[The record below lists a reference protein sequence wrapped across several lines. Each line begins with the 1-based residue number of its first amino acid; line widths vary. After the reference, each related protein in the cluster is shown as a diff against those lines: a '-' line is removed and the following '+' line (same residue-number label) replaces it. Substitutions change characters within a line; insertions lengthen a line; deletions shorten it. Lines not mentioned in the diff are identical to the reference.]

1 MGYKLL
7 YDKQILFDV
16 YTGDYVTDA
25 QLSMSVNA
33 ASYFDFTISLTHSL
47 YNVIAEH
54 AGIVELYFDDAKL
67 FSGEITKISVDLN
80 GNKDITCTGAL
91 DYLSYTLVR
100 PYSTIDG
107 EADLL
112 APSSVDGYFNWLI
125 EQHNKHCLDSR
136 KHFSVGVNQGNFLD
150 NNNYI
155 YRASSTLPTTASE
168 IEDKIL
174 NSVGGY
180 LYVRY
185 KDDVNILDLYADAH
199 EVNTQIIDFGVNITD
214 FVKTTS
220 TDEQYTAVIATGY
233 TPDPPEDDPQKKM
246 KPINLEGCVDGGT
259 PYSPTIV
266 KMGDV
271 IYDVNAVARYGY
283 KEYHVSN
290 DDITTYDGLLQYA
303 CKVLTK
309 LLSPSLSVSVKA
321 VDLSLYMKDKYEHMQ
336 IGQAVRVRSKL
347 HNIDEYLV
355 VNSITLDMN
364 NPENTEYELGETYD
378 TLTGQQS
385 SYLRALN
392 SSIVSNLDSVAKLDS
407 ETKKNAKDIA
417 ETKTVASDAV
427 NKANKASED
436 ATNAVSKSSE
446 AIENANQAKNTAND
460 AVTAAGKATE
470 IANSANTKSDQATD
484 IANSAKQE
492 ASTASN
498 IASEAKKTAD
508 KAQADTNA
516 NTKAVAQAQS
526 AADAAKKAAADAQ
539 EKAENVESNLESANA
554 VIEQHSNKLGELDT
568 KVSNAVTNANSA
580 LTASTEAKQTAT
592 EASTTANTAY
602 KDAQTAIT
610 NSTKATQTATEA
622 KTTAESAVTTANDSL
637 KQSSSAVQTANRIQ
651 NTLTTDY
658 QTKEDSDLLYATKSS
673 LTETSE
679 SIKME
684 VSATYA
690 TKSTVEAL
698 QNVADNAIESWRGSG
713 VPTSENKPA
722 SDWTTPEE
730 KKRHSGDLY
739 YDKDTGKAYRWGS
752 DDGVVYS
759 WVLNQ
764 DTDITKALQDA
775 SNAQN
780 SANAAQS
787 TANSAVTAAGNAQKS
802 ADTAQST
809 ADSAKTA
816 ASNAQNT
823 ADAVQTDVDQLK
835 IDIPNTYATKASL
848 KTTAESI
855 TAQVESVSTTANSAV
870 TAASKAQQTAD
881 AINVNLTKNYQT
893 KENADN
899 TYATKA
905 SLTATSESLSTSI
918 TKAQQTADGA
928 VNAASNAQQTA
939 DAININLTKNYQ
951 TTKDADDKYATQ
963 SSLNATAESITSTVS
978 KTYATKTDLEATTNK
993 AIAADNKA
1001 QDAKDTADK
1010 NKSEIIS
1017 MGEQLVINGSGL
1029 MGDNTNFSS
1038 LIFDASKSNGS
1049 AGSFTRTG
1057 SVNSSEFSDNFFP
1070 VSPTLRYSFEVD
1082 AMSSKAKASMYSFL
1096 DFYDVDKKRITAD
1109 NHMYVENTLTTLA
1122 KDLKNGD
1129 TVVYLTDMTNWL
1141 TSGGNDIFTR
1151 GFIFWNYKNSFGYTY
1166 PEHTYSKHTWFDLYM
1181 DSGINTTAK
1190 TITLKSPWTNGTF
1203 PAGTK
1208 VSQSNNG
1215 ATFKYQA
1222 MGDTIPPTEWR
1233 HYSGYYD
1240 GTDYSGKNVT
1250 NKFPPGAAYAKVGFL
1265 WNYNKSDDQ
1274 VWITNISVK
1283 TDYKHAIDEVA
1294 TRVTNS
1300 ETKIEQNSKA
1310 ITLRATKTEVT
1321 EVKHT
1326 ADVAKSTADDVKTD
1340 LETNYSTTTQMNSAI
1355 NIKAE
1360 GIEAKITTV
1369 QSTANAAKDTADS
1382 AKTSTNI
1389 LETLIRQSE
1398 NGVEVA
1404 KKVNGEYTSSKTLM
1418 APDGFYIKDSDD
1430 VVLTQVKNDS
1440 IVIGKETDSH
1450 IHINPENVKLL
1461 DGNEKELAK
1470 FYENGVSL
1478 SSDALVIYSG
1488 QNNEPIPITYMKT
1501 LGGFN
1506 VYSILNDNTQT
1517 IVPANSNNMCRV
1529 TGFNNVYSKPA
1540 VGSTVTTTTIAES
1553 GINIAVIANVKGTNE
1568 TADSIASIT
1577 LDASSSLLNSSSDV
1591 TKASS
1596 ADVKADYINLQAKK
1610 DLNIN
1615 GYALKD
1621 FVKQIGTS
1629 TTTDGQWTTRTWK
1642 WRWIKTY
1649 SGKCFAWGECGFN
1662 IGCTTAWGSGY
1673 YDHVCP
1679 VYPFK
1684 LSEWNV
1690 QSSVSFVGGGIGHT
1704 GIYDDAATQCPIYV
1718 WSAVYQ
1724 NTGQMFVKVFV
1735 EGVLA

>member
-33 ASYFDFTISLTHSL
+33 TSYFDFTISLTHSL
-47 YNVIAEH
+47 YNILSEH
-54 AGIVELYFDDAKL
+54 AGIVELYFDEVKL
-67 FSGEITKISVDLN
+67 FSGEITKISVNLN

-107 EADLL
+107 EANLL

-136 KHFSVGVNQGNFLD
+136 KHFSVGVNQGNLLD

-155 YRASSTLPTTASE
+155 YRASSALPTTASE

-185 KDDVNILDLYADAH
+185 KDDMNILDLYADTH
-199 EVNTQIIDFGVNITD
+199 EANTQIIDFGVNITD

-233 TPDPPEDDPQKKM
+233 TPDPPENDPQKQM
-246 KPINLEGCVDGGT
+246 NPINLEGCVDGGT

-271 IYDVNAVARYGY
+271 VYDVNAVARYGY

-303 CKVLTK
+303 CKVLNK

-347 HNIDEYLV
+347 HNIDEYLI

-417 ETKTVASDAV
+417 ETKNVASNAAS
-427 NKANKASED
+427 KADKASED

-446 AIENANQAKNTAND
+446 AIENANQAKADAANASSKAD
-460 AVTAAGKATE
+460 TATE

-484 IANSAKQE
+484 LANSAKQE
-492 ASTASN
+492 ASTASS

-602 KDAQTAIT
+602 KDSQTAIT

-658 QTKEDSDLLYATKSS
+658 QTKADSDLLYATKSS

-690 TKSTVEAL
+690 TKSSVEAL

-775 SNAQN
+775 SNAQK

-787 TANSAVTAAGNAQKS
+787 TANNAVTAAGNAQKS
-802 ADTAQST
+802 ADGARST

-816 ASNAQNT
+816 AANAQKT
-823 ADAVQTDVDQLK
+823 ADTVQTDVDQLK

-848 KTTAESI
+848 ETTAESI

-963 SSLNATAESITSTVS
+963 SSLSATADSITASVS
-978 KTYATKTDLEATTNK
+978 KTYATKTEVADTVDNISVGGRNLLLGTSTLDITDISNYSHSPTINPLNNSYSFRGNRVLIYNK
-993 AIAADNKA
+993 AWMRYYVTLSNFIRKYDLKGGEFVTYSIWFKFTTDNIKDDDKRTFCINSYNGISNSENYHTILDTLDTVNDANIWKQYSFSFKIPENINEANNNIRIESDYFTESDYTSPRLTQWWSSPKLELGNKVTDWTPAPEDLQNYATAKADNALASAKTYTDA
-1001 QDAKDTADK
+1001 QIKVTAD
-1010 NKSEIIS
+1010 S
-1017 MGEQLVINGSGL
+1017 INS
-1029 MGDNTNFSS
+1029 TVSS
-1038 LIFDASKSNGS
+1038 VK
-1049 AGSFTRTG
+1049 T
-1057 SVNSSEFSDNFFP
+1057 
-1070 VSPTLRYSFEVD
+1070 
-1082 AMSSKAKASMYSFL
+1082 
-1096 DFYDVDKKRITAD
+1096 TAD
-1109 NHMYVENTLTTLA
+1109 NAL
-1122 KDLKNGD
+1122 
-1129 TVVYLTDMTNWL
+1129 
-1141 TSGGNDIFTR
+1141 
-1151 GFIFWNYKNSFGYTY
+1151 
-1166 PEHTYSKHTWFDLYM
+1166 
-1181 DSGINTTAK
+1181 
-1190 TITLKSPWTNGTF
+1190 
-1203 PAGTK
+1203 
-1208 VSQSNNG
+1208 
-1215 ATFKYQA
+1215 
-1222 MGDTIPPTEWR
+1222 
-1233 HYSGYYD
+1233 
-1240 GTDYSGKNVT
+1240 
-1250 NKFPPGAAYAKVGFL
+1250 
-1265 WNYNKSDDQ
+1265 
-1274 VWITNISVK
+1274 
-1283 TDYKHAIDEVA
+1283 
-1294 TRVTNS
+1294 
-1300 ETKIEQNSKA
+1300 SKA
-1310 ITLRATKTEVT
+1310 DNALNRIDAIPNTYATKTEVNQ
-1321 EVKHT
+1321 T
-1326 ADVAKSTADDVKTD
+1326 ATD
-1340 LETNYSTTTQMNSAI
+1340 LTTTI
-1355 NIKAE
+1355 TKAQTTAN
-1360 GIEAKITTV
+1360 EAKG
-1369 QSTANAAKDTADS
+1369 TADS

-1389 LETLIRQSE
+1389 LETLIRQSGD
-1398 NGVEVA
+1398 GVEVA

-1418 APDGFYIKDSDD
+1418 APDGFYIKDSADAA
-1430 VVLTQVKNDS
+1430 LTQVKNDS
-1440 IVIGKETDSH
+1440 IVIGKETKSH
-1450 IHINPENVKLL
+1450 IHINPDDVTIL
-1461 DGNEKELAK
+1461 DGSEKELAR
-1470 FYENGVSL
+1470 FYGNGLSL
-1478 SSDALVIYSG
+1478 NSDALDIFSG
-1488 QNNEPIPITYMKT
+1488 RLDVPSGEAIPITYMNAV
-1501 LGGFN
+1501 GGFSF
-1506 VYSILNDNTQT
+1506 YSMLNDSIQT
-1517 IVPANSNNMCRV
+1517 ILPKNSNNKCMIAAV
-1529 TGFNNVYSKPA
+1529 NDVHSNPA
-1540 VGSTVTTTTIAES
+1540 GYTVAS
-1553 GINIAVIANVKGTNE
+1553 SAINIKVIANAEGKTTN
-1568 TADSIASIT
+1568 ADSTASISI
-1577 LDASSSLLNSSSDV
+1577 DAHSTLLNSSSNV
-1591 TKASS
+1591 STGSTIVFKAS
-1596 ADVKADYINLQAKK
+1596 DINLQAQR
-1610 DLNIN
+1610 DLIIK

-1621 FVKQIGTS
+1621 FVKEFGTS
-1629 TTTDGQWTTRTWK
+1629 TTTDGQWSSRTWK

-1649 SGKCFAWGECGFN
+1649 SGKCFAWGECEFN
-1662 IGCTTAWGSGY
+1662 VGCTTAWGSGY

-1690 QSSVSFVGGGIGHT
+1690 QSSVSFIGGGIGHT
-1704 GIYDDAATQCPIYV
+1704 GIYDDAATQCPIYI

-1724 NTGQMFVKVFV
+1724 NTGTMFVKVFV

>member
-16 YTGDYVTDA
+16 YSGDYVTDA

-33 ASYFDFTISLTHSL
+33 VSYFDFTISLTHSL
-47 YNVIAEH
+47 YDIIAEH

-67 FSGEITKISVDLN
+67 FSGEITEISVDLN
-80 GNKDITCTGAL
+80 GNKDITCAGAL

-136 KHFSVGVNQGNFLD
+136 KHFFVGVNQGNLLD

-155 YRASSTLPTTASE
+155 YRASSELPTTSSE

-174 NSVGGY
+174 NSIGGY

-185 KDDVNILDLYADAH
+185 KDDKNILDLYADTH
-199 EVNTQIIDFGVNITD
+199 EANTQIIDFGVNITD

-220 TDEQYTAVIATGY
+220 TDDQYTAVIATGY

-246 KPINLEGCVDGGT
+246 NPITLEGCVDGGT
-259 PYSPTIV
+259 PYSPSIV

-271 IYDVNAVARYGY
+271 VYDVNAVARYGY

-290 DDITTYDGLLQYA
+290 DDIKTYDGLLQYA
-303 CKVLTK
+303 CKVLNK

-336 IGQAVRVRSKL
+336 VGQAVRVRSKL

-364 NPENTEYELGETYD
+364 NPENTEYQLGESYD

-385 SYLRALN
+385 SYLRSLN

-417 ETKTVASDAV
+417 DTKVVASNAA
-427 NKANKASED
+427 NKADKASED

-446 AIENANQAKNTAND
+446 AIKNANEAKDTANS
-460 AVTAAGKATE
+460 AVTEAGNATE
-470 IANSANTKSDQATD
+470 AANSANTKADQATD
-484 IANSAKQE
+484 LANSAKQE
-492 ASTASN
+492 ASTANN
-498 IASEAKKTAD
+498 IASEAKKAAD
-508 KAQADTNA
+508 KAQADTNT

-526 AADAAKKAAADAQ
+526 TADAAKKAAADAQ

-568 KVSNAVTNANSA
+568 KVSNAVTNAASA

-602 KDAQTAIT
+602 RDSQTAIT

-637 KQSSSAVQTANRIQ
+637 RQSSSAVQTANRIQ
-651 NTLTTDY
+651 NTLTTEY
-658 QTKEDSDLLYATKSS
+658 QTKEDSDALYATKSS

-679 SIKME
+679 SLKME

-722 SDWTTPEE
+722 SDWTTIEE

-787 TANSAVTAAGNAQKS
+787 TANGAVTAAGNAQKS
-802 ADTAQST
+802 AEGAQST

-816 ASNAQNT
+816 AANAQKAADT
-823 ADAVQTDVDQLK
+823 AQLDVDQLK
-835 IDIPNTYATKASL
+835 IDIPGTYATKASL
-848 KTTAESI
+848 ETTAESI

-905 SLTATSESLSTSI
+905 SLSATSESLSASI

-963 SSLNATAESITSTVS
+963 SSLNATADSITSTVS
-978 KTYATKTDLEATTNK
+978 SVKTTADNALSNANSALDQINEIPDTYATKTEVNQTATDLTTT
-993 AIAADNKA
+993 ITTA
-1001 QDAKDTADK
+1001 QNTANDAKGAA
-1010 NKSEIIS
+1010 E
-1017 MGEQLVINGSGL
+1017 
-1029 MGDNTNFSS
+1029 
-1038 LIFDASKSNGS
+1038 S
-1049 AGSFTRTG
+1049 AQ
-1057 SVNSSEFSDNFFP
+1057 
-1070 VSPTLRYSFEVD
+1070 
-1082 AMSSKAKASMYSFL
+1082 
-1096 DFYDVDKKRITAD
+1096 
-1109 NHMYVENTLTTLA
+1109 
-1122 KDLKNGD
+1122 
-1129 TVVYLTDMTNWL
+1129 
-1141 TSGGNDIFTR
+1141 
-1151 GFIFWNYKNSFGYTY
+1151 
-1166 PEHTYSKHTWFDLYM
+1166 
-1181 DSGINTTAK
+1181 TTA
-1190 TITLKSPWTNGTF
+1190 N
-1203 PAGTK
+1203 
-1208 VSQSNNG
+1208 
-1215 ATFKYQA
+1215 
-1222 MGDTIPPTEWR
+1222 
-1233 HYSGYYD
+1233 
-1240 GTDYSGKNVT
+1240 
-1250 NKFPPGAAYAKVGFL
+1250 
-1265 WNYNKSDDQ
+1265 
-1274 VWITNISVK
+1274 
-1283 TDYKHAIDEVA
+1283 
-1294 TRVTNS
+1294 
-1300 ETKIEQNSKA
+1300 
-1310 ITLRATKTEVT
+1310 
-1321 EVKHT
+1321 
-1326 ADVAKSTADDVKTD
+1326 
-1340 LETNYSTTTQMNSAI
+1340 
-1355 NIKAE
+1355 
-1360 GIEAKITTV
+1360 EAKG
-1369 QSTANAAKDTADS
+1369 TADS

-1389 LETLIRQSE
+1389 LETLIRQSGD
-1398 NGVEVA
+1398 GVEVA
-1404 KKVNGEYTSSKTLM
+1404 KKVNGEYTSTKTLM
-1418 APDGFYIKDSDD
+1418 GPDGFYIKDLTDTA
-1430 VVLTQVKNDS
+1430 LTQVKSDA
-1440 IVIGKETDSH
+1440 IVIGKETKSH
-1450 IHINPENVKLL
+1450 IHINPDDVTIL

-1470 FYENGVSL
+1470 FYGNGL
-1478 SSDALVIYSG
+1478 SINSDALDIYSG
-1488 QNNEPIPITYMKT
+1488 QLDVPSGENIPITYMNA
-1501 LGGFN
+1501 LGGFSF
-1506 VYSILNDNTQT
+1506 YSMLNDSIQT
-1517 IVPANSNNMCRV
+1517 ILPRNSNNKCMIA
-1529 TGFNNVYSKPA
+1529 A
-1540 VGSTVTTTTIAES
+1540 VNDVHSNPSGYTVAS
-1553 GINIAVIANVKGTNE
+1553 SAINIKVIANAEGKKTN
-1568 TADSIASIT
+1568 ADSTASISIDSHST
-1577 LDASSSLLNSSSDV
+1577 LLNSSSNV
-1591 TKASS
+1591 STGSTIVLKAS
-1596 ADVKADYINLQAKK
+1596 DINLQAQR
-1610 DLNIN
+1610 DLIIK
-1615 GYALKD
+1615 GYTLKD
-1621 FVKQIGTS
+1621 FVNNFGTS
-1629 TTTDGQWTTRTWK
+1629 TTTDSLWPNRTWN

-1662 IGCTTAWGSGY
+1662 IGCTTEWGSGY

-1684 LSEWNV
+1684 LSKWNV
-1690 QSSVSFVGGGIGHT
+1690 QASASFIGGGIGLT
-1704 GIYDDAATQCPIYV
+1704 GIYDDSATQCPIYI

-1724 NTGQMFVKVFV
+1724 NTGTMFVKVFV

>member
-47 YNVIAEH
+47 YGIVAEH

-67 FSGEITKISVDLN
+67 FSGEITKISVDLD
-80 GNKDITCTGAL
+80 GNKDIICTGAL

-155 YRASSTLPTTASE
+155 YRASSELPTTASE

-185 KDDVNILDLYADAH
+185 KDDINILDLYADAH

-246 KPINLEGCVDGGT
+246 NPINLEGCVDGGT

-417 ETKTVASDAV
+417 ETKTTASDAV

-492 ASTASN
+492 ASTASS

-787 TANSAVTAAGNAQKS
+787 TANNAVTAAGNAQKS
-802 ADTAQST
+802 ADGAQST

-848 KTTAESI
+848 ETTAESI
-855 TAQVESVSTTANSAV
+855 TARVESVSTTANSAV

-881 AINVNLTKNYQT
+881 AININLTKNYQT

-905 SLTATSESLSTSI
+905 SLSATSESLSTSI

-963 SSLNATAESITSTVS
+963 SSLNATADSITASVSKTYSTKTELTSAIDGISVGGRNLLLGTAAFDITDISNYSHSQTNNPLNNSDSFRGNRILKYNTAWHRYYIWLSAFIQKYNLKGGELVTYSIWFKFTTDNIKDTDSKAVHLTGYNGMSNSENYSTLVSTLNAITDADIWKQYSISFKIPEDLSEANHQIRIECDYYTESDYTSPRLTQWWSSPKLELGGKPTDWSPAPEDLQNDATTKANNALASAKTYTDAQIKVTADSINSTVS
-978 KTYATKTDLEATTNK
+978 SVKTTADNALSKADNALNQIGTIPDTYATKTEVNQTAT
-993 AIAADNKA
+993 D
-1001 QDAKDTADK
+1001 
-1010 NKSEIIS
+1010 
-1017 MGEQLVINGSGL
+1017 
-1029 MGDNTNFSS
+1029 
-1038 LIFDASKSNGS
+1038 
-1049 AGSFTRTG
+1049 
-1057 SVNSSEFSDNFFP
+1057 
-1070 VSPTLRYSFEVD
+1070 
-1082 AMSSKAKASMYSFL
+1082 
-1096 DFYDVDKKRITAD
+1096 
-1109 NHMYVENTLTTLA
+1109 LTT
-1122 KDLKNGD
+1122 
-1129 TVVYLTDMTNWL
+1129 T
-1141 TSGGNDIFTR
+1141 
-1151 GFIFWNYKNSFGYTY
+1151 
-1166 PEHTYSKHTWFDLYM
+1166 
-1181 DSGINTTAK
+1181 
-1190 TITLKSPWTNGTF
+1190 
-1203 PAGTK
+1203 
-1208 VSQSNNG
+1208 
-1215 ATFKYQA
+1215 
-1222 MGDTIPPTEWR
+1222 
-1233 HYSGYYD
+1233 
-1240 GTDYSGKNVT
+1240 
-1250 NKFPPGAAYAKVGFL
+1250 
-1265 WNYNKSDDQ
+1265 
-1274 VWITNISVK
+1274 
-1283 TDYKHAIDEVA
+1283 
-1294 TRVTNS
+1294 
-1300 ETKIEQNSKA
+1300 
-1310 ITLRATKTEVT
+1310 
-1321 EVKHT
+1321 
-1326 ADVAKSTADDVKTD
+1326 
-1340 LETNYSTTTQMNSAI
+1340 
-1355 NIKAE
+1355 
-1360 GIEAKITTV
+1360 ITTV
-1369 QSTANAAKDTADS
+1369 QSTANEAKDTADS

-1398 NGVEVA
+1398 DGVEVA

-1430 VVLTQVKNDS
+1430 AVLTQVKNDS

-1662 IGCTTAWGSGY
+1662 VGCTTAWGSGY

>member
-1 MGYKLL
+1 M
-7 YDKQILFDV
+7 
-16 YTGDYVTDA
+16 
-25 QLSMSVNA
+25 
-33 ASYFDFTISLTHSL
+33 
-47 YNVIAEH
+47 
-54 AGIVELYFDDAKL
+54 
-67 FSGEITKISVDLN
+67 
-80 GNKDITCTGAL
+80 
-91 DYLSYTLVR
+91 
-100 PYSTIDG
+100 
-107 EADLL
+107 
-112 APSSVDGYFNWLI
+112 
-125 EQHNKHCLDSR
+125 
-136 KHFSVGVNQGNFLD
+136 
-150 NNNYI
+150 
-155 YRASSTLPTTASE
+155 
-168 IEDKIL
+168 
-174 NSVGGY
+174 
-180 LYVRY
+180 
-185 KDDVNILDLYADAH
+185 
-199 EVNTQIIDFGVNITD
+199 
-214 FVKTTS
+214 
-220 TDEQYTAVIATGY
+220 
-233 TPDPPEDDPQKKM
+233 
-246 KPINLEGCVDGGT
+246 
-259 PYSPTIV
+259 
-266 KMGDV
+266 
-271 IYDVNAVARYGY
+271 
-283 KEYHVSN
+283 
-290 DDITTYDGLLQYA
+290 
-303 CKVLTK
+303 
-309 LLSPSLSVSVKA
+309 
-321 VDLSLYMKDKYEHMQ
+321 
-336 IGQAVRVRSKL
+336 
-347 HNIDEYLV
+347 
-355 VNSITLDMN
+355 
-364 NPENTEYELGETYD
+364 
-378 TLTGQQS
+378 
-385 SYLRALN
+385 
-392 SSIVSNLDSVAKLDS
+392 
-407 ETKKNAKDIA
+407 
-417 ETKTVASDAV
+417 ASDAA

-492 ASTASN
+492 ASTASS

-637 KQSSSAVQTANRIQ
+637 KQSSSAVQTANKIQ

-658 QTKEDSDLLYATKSS
+658 QTKADSDSLYATKSS

-775 SNAQN
+775 SNAQK

-787 TANSAVTAAGNAQKS
+787 TANNAVTAAGNAQKS
-802 ADTAQST
+802 ADGAQST

-816 ASNAQNT
+816 AANAQKT
-823 ADAVQTDVDQLK
+823 ADTVQTDVDQLK

-848 KTTAESI
+848 ETTAESI

-905 SLTATSESLSTSI
+905 SLSATSESLSTSI

-928 VNAASNAQQTA
+928 VNAASKAQQTA

-963 SSLNATAESITSTVS
+963 SSLNATADSITASVSKTYSTKTELTSAIDGISVGGRNLLTNTGDSFKPTSAWAQESSTWVPKGYCEYWRYDIPKTDPYYETKIGDVITISFDAEVYNPDGSATGWLALYNSNGTPSVSIDNDTISFPPNSVPKSTLVKLRGSATRTLKSGAEGWTNDTRLLEFYCGYGSGRYFKISKLKIERGNKATDWSPAPEDTINEAKTEITSAIDNIKVGATNFIPNSKDLGEFVVENPAQATWVNNILTRLDGDSEARCGIYYDLLNFDAGETYTFSIDINALSSGGIIQICVGSKVDGSIWTEYGYILIKEDGRHSFTFSTKSNETGIRLYIASSLPGTSAKITKAKFEKGNKPTDWSPAPEDLVAESKTYTDAQIKVTADSINSTVS
-978 KTYATKTDLEATTNK
+978 SVKTTADSALSKADNALDKIDTIPGTYATKTEVNQTAT
-993 AIAADNKA
+993 D
-1001 QDAKDTADK
+1001 
-1010 NKSEIIS
+1010 
-1017 MGEQLVINGSGL
+1017 
-1029 MGDNTNFSS
+1029 
-1038 LIFDASKSNGS
+1038 
-1049 AGSFTRTG
+1049 
-1057 SVNSSEFSDNFFP
+1057 
-1070 VSPTLRYSFEVD
+1070 
-1082 AMSSKAKASMYSFL
+1082 
-1096 DFYDVDKKRITAD
+1096 
-1109 NHMYVENTLTTLA
+1109 LTT
-1122 KDLKNGD
+1122 
-1129 TVVYLTDMTNWL
+1129 T
-1141 TSGGNDIFTR
+1141 
-1151 GFIFWNYKNSFGYTY
+1151 
-1166 PEHTYSKHTWFDLYM
+1166 
-1181 DSGINTTAK
+1181 
-1190 TITLKSPWTNGTF
+1190 
-1203 PAGTK
+1203 
-1208 VSQSNNG
+1208 
-1215 ATFKYQA
+1215 
-1222 MGDTIPPTEWR
+1222 
-1233 HYSGYYD
+1233 
-1240 GTDYSGKNVT
+1240 
-1250 NKFPPGAAYAKVGFL
+1250 
-1265 WNYNKSDDQ
+1265 
-1274 VWITNISVK
+1274 
-1283 TDYKHAIDEVA
+1283 
-1294 TRVTNS
+1294 
-1300 ETKIEQNSKA
+1300 
-1310 ITLRATKTEVT
+1310 
-1321 EVKHT
+1321 
-1326 ADVAKSTADDVKTD
+1326 
-1340 LETNYSTTTQMNSAI
+1340 
-1355 NIKAE
+1355 
-1360 GIEAKITTV
+1360 ITTV
-1369 QSTANAAKDTADS
+1369 QSTANEAKDTAES

-1398 NGVEVA
+1398 DGVEVA

-1430 VVLTQVKNDS
+1430 AVLTQVKNNS
-1440 IVIGKETDSH
+1440 IVIGKETKSH
-1450 IHINPENVKLL
+1450 IHINPDDVTIL
-1461 DGNEKELAK
+1461 DGNETELAR
-1470 FYENGVSL
+1470 FYGNGLSL
-1478 SSDALVIYSG
+1478 NSDALDIYSG
-1488 QNNEPIPITYMKT
+1488 LLDVPSGETIPITYMNAV
-1501 LGGFN
+1501 GGFSF
-1506 VYSILNDNTQT
+1506 YSMLNDSIQT
-1517 IVPANSNNMCRV
+1517 ILPKNSNNKCMIAAV
-1529 TGFNNVYSKPA
+1529 NDVHSNPA
-1540 VGSTVTTTTIAES
+1540 GYTVAS
-1553 GINIAVIANVKGTNE
+1553 SAINIKVIANAEGKTTN
-1568 TADSIASIT
+1568 ADSTASISIDSHST
-1577 LDASSSLLNSSSDV
+1577 LLNSSSSV
-1591 TKASS
+1591 STGSTIVLKAS
-1596 ADVKADYINLQAKK
+1596 DINLQAQR
-1610 DLNIN
+1610 DLIIK
-1615 GYALKD
+1615 GYTLKD
-1621 FVKQIGTS
+1621 FVKEIGTS

-1662 IGCTTAWGSGY
+1662 VGCTTAWGSGY

-1704 GIYDDAATQCPIYV
+1704 GIYDDAATQCPIYI

>member
-47 YNVIAEH
+47 YNIIAEH

-107 EADLL
+107 EANLL

-136 KHFSVGVNQGNFLD
+136 KHFSVGVNQGNLLD

-155 YRASSTLPTTASE
+155 YRASSELPTTASE

-185 KDDVNILDLYADAH
+185 KDDMNILDLYADAH

-220 TDEQYTAVIATGY
+220 TDEQYTAVLATGY
-233 TPDPPEDDPQKKM
+233 IPDPPEDDPQKKM
-246 KPINLEGCVDGGT
+246 NPISLEGCIDGGT

-417 ETKTVASDAV
+417 ETKTVASDAA

-436 ATNAVSKSSE
+436 ATTAVSKSSE
-446 AIENANQAKNTAND
+446 AIENANQAKTDAANASSKAD
-460 AVTAAGKATE
+460 AATE

-484 IANSAKQE
+484 LANSAKQE
-492 ASTASN
+492 ASTASS

-780 SANAAQS
+780 AANAAQS
-787 TANSAVTAAGNAQKS
+787 TANSAVTAAGNAQQS
-802 ADTAQST
+802 ADSAQST

-816 ASNAQNT
+816 ATNAQNA

-848 KTTAESI
+848 ETTAESI

-905 SLTATSESLSTSI
+905 SLSATSESLTTSI

-928 VNAASNAQQTA
+928 VNAASKAQQTA

-963 SSLNATAESITSTVS
+963 SSLSATADSITASVSKTYSTKTELTSAIDGISIGGRNLARKTSNDWSEWITPKANATNIVMDSGSTIYFPSEINVGDEYYIQCEIEFDNVTPSDGKRSYICLQGSVDGKWESNKFNPWFHYIYDIENGIIKISKKVISKVKPTPPEVYAACTFRVDDWATGRYRWRRIKVELGNKPTDWSPAPEDLVAESKTYTDAQIKVSADSINSTVS
-978 KTYATKTDLEATTNK
+978 SVKTTADSALSKADSALNQINEIPGTYATKTEVNQTAT
-993 AIAADNKA
+993 D
-1001 QDAKDTADK
+1001 
-1010 NKSEIIS
+1010 
-1017 MGEQLVINGSGL
+1017 
-1029 MGDNTNFSS
+1029 
-1038 LIFDASKSNGS
+1038 
-1049 AGSFTRTG
+1049 
-1057 SVNSSEFSDNFFP
+1057 
-1070 VSPTLRYSFEVD
+1070 
-1082 AMSSKAKASMYSFL
+1082 
-1096 DFYDVDKKRITAD
+1096 
-1109 NHMYVENTLTTLA
+1109 LTT
-1122 KDLKNGD
+1122 
-1129 TVVYLTDMTNWL
+1129 T
-1141 TSGGNDIFTR
+1141 
-1151 GFIFWNYKNSFGYTY
+1151 
-1166 PEHTYSKHTWFDLYM
+1166 
-1181 DSGINTTAK
+1181 
-1190 TITLKSPWTNGTF
+1190 
-1203 PAGTK
+1203 
-1208 VSQSNNG
+1208 
-1215 ATFKYQA
+1215 
-1222 MGDTIPPTEWR
+1222 
-1233 HYSGYYD
+1233 
-1240 GTDYSGKNVT
+1240 
-1250 NKFPPGAAYAKVGFL
+1250 
-1265 WNYNKSDDQ
+1265 
-1274 VWITNISVK
+1274 
-1283 TDYKHAIDEVA
+1283 
-1294 TRVTNS
+1294 
-1300 ETKIEQNSKA
+1300 
-1310 ITLRATKTEVT
+1310 
-1321 EVKHT
+1321 
-1326 ADVAKSTADDVKTD
+1326 
-1340 LETNYSTTTQMNSAI
+1340 
-1355 NIKAE
+1355 
-1360 GIEAKITTV
+1360 ITTV
-1369 QSTANAAKDTADS
+1369 QSTANEAKGTAES
-1382 AKTSTNI
+1382 AKTSTNK
-1389 LETLIRQSE
+1389 LETLIRQSGD
-1398 NGVEVA
+1398 GVEVA
-1404 KKVNGEYTSSKTLM
+1404 KKVNDEYTSTKTLM
-1418 APDGFYIKDSDD
+1418 GPDGFYIKDLTDTA
-1430 VVLTQVKNDS
+1430 LTQVKSNS
-1440 IVIGKETDSH
+1440 IILGKETESH
-1450 IHINPENVKLL
+1450 MHINPDNLKML

-1478 SSDALVIYSG
+1478 SSDALTIYSG
-1488 QNNEPIPITYMKT
+1488 QNDEPIPITYMKT

-1517 IVPANSNNMCRV
+1517 IVPANSNNICRV
-1529 TGFNNVYSKPA
+1529 TGFNNIYSKPA

-1568 TADSIASIT
+1568 TADSTAAIT
-1577 LDASSSLLNSSSDV
+1577 LDASSSLLNSSSDA

-1596 ADVKADYINLQAKK
+1596 IGIKADYINLQAQK

-1615 GYALKD
+1615 GYTLKD

-1629 TTTDGQWTTRTWK
+1629 TTTDSQWSSRTWK

-1649 SGKCFAWGECGFN
+1649 SGKFFAWGECGFN

-1690 QSSVSFVGGGIGHT
+1690 QASVSFIGGGIGHT

>member
-16 YTGDYVTDA
+16 YSGDYVTDA
-25 QLSMSVNA
+25 QLSMPVNA
-33 ASYFDFTISLTHSL
+33 VSYFDFTISLTHSL
-47 YNVIAEH
+47 YDIVAEH

-67 FSGEITKISVDLN
+67 FSGEITEISVDLN
-80 GNKDITCTGAL
+80 GNKDITCAGAL

-136 KHFSVGVNQGNFLD
+136 KHFFVGVNQGNLLD

-155 YRASSTLPTTASE
+155 YRASSELPTTSSE

-185 KDDVNILDLYADAH
+185 KDDKNILDLYADTH
-199 EVNTQIIDFGVNITD
+199 EANTQIIDFGVNITD

-220 TDEQYTAVIATGY
+220 TDDQYTAVIATGY

-246 KPINLEGCVDGGT
+246 NPITLEGCVDGGT
-259 PYSPTIV
+259 PYSPSIV

-271 IYDVNAVARYGY
+271 VYDVNAVARYGY

-290 DDITTYDGLLQYA
+290 DDIKTYDGLLQYA
-303 CKVLTK
+303 CKVLNK

-336 IGQAVRVRSKL
+336 VGQAVRVRSKL

-364 NPENTEYELGETYD
+364 NPENTEYQLGESYD

-385 SYLRALN
+385 SYLRSLN

-417 ETKTVASDAV
+417 DTKVVASNAA
-427 NKANKASED
+427 NKANQASE
-436 ATNAVSKSSE
+436 A
-446 AIENANQAKNTAND
+446 
-460 AVTAAGKATE
+460 
-470 IANSANTKSDQATD
+470 ANSANTKADQATD
-484 IANSAKQE
+484 LANSAKQD

-498 IASEAKKTAD
+498 IASEAKKVAD
-508 KAQADTNA
+508 KAQADTNT

-526 AADAAKKAAADAQ
+526 TADAAKKAAADAQ

-602 KDAQTAIT
+602 EDSQTAIT

-622 KTTAESAVTTANDSL
+622 KTTAESAVSTANDSL
-637 KQSSSAVQTANRIQ
+637 RQSSSAVQTANRIE
-651 NTLTTDY
+651 NTLTTEY
-658 QTKEDSDLLYATKSS
+658 QTKADSDALYATKSS

-684 VSATYA
+684 VSTTYA

-713 VPTSENKPA
+713 IPTSENKPA
-722 SDWTTPEE
+722 SDWTTIEE

-752 DDGVVYS
+752 DDGVIYS

-775 SNAQN
+775 SNAQK

-787 TANSAVTAAGNAQKS
+787 TANGAVTAAGNAQKS
-802 ADTAQST
+802 ADGAQST

-816 ASNAQNT
+816 AANAQKAADT
-823 ADAVQTDVDQLK
+823 AQLDVDQLK
-835 IDIPNTYATKASL
+835 IDIPGTYATKASL
-848 KTTAESI
+848 ETTAESI

-905 SLTATSESLSTSI
+905 SLSATSEGLSANI

-963 SSLNATAESITSTVS
+963 SSLNATADSITASVSKTYSTKTELSSAIDGISVGGTNLLLGTATFDITDISNMDARDNALNNSESFRGNRVLKYNQAWSKYYIVLSKFMKKYNLKGGEFVTYSIWFKFTTNDLKDTDSKVFHVNGYNGASNSENYYTKISTLNVITDADIWKQYSISFTVPEDINEANNNIRIEIDYYTESDHTSPRLTQWWSSPKLEFGNKATDWSPAPEDLIAESKTYTDAQIKVSADSINSTVS
-978 KTYATKTDLEATTNK
+978 SVKTTADNALSNANSALDQINEIPGTYATKTEVNQTATDLTTT
-993 AIAADNKA
+993 ITTA
-1001 QDAKDTADK
+1001 QNTANDAKGAA
-1010 NKSEIIS
+1010 E
-1017 MGEQLVINGSGL
+1017 
-1029 MGDNTNFSS
+1029 
-1038 LIFDASKSNGS
+1038 S
-1049 AGSFTRTG
+1049 AQ
-1057 SVNSSEFSDNFFP
+1057 
-1070 VSPTLRYSFEVD
+1070 
-1082 AMSSKAKASMYSFL
+1082 
-1096 DFYDVDKKRITAD
+1096 
-1109 NHMYVENTLTTLA
+1109 
-1122 KDLKNGD
+1122 
-1129 TVVYLTDMTNWL
+1129 
-1141 TSGGNDIFTR
+1141 
-1151 GFIFWNYKNSFGYTY
+1151 
-1166 PEHTYSKHTWFDLYM
+1166 
-1181 DSGINTTAK
+1181 TTA
-1190 TITLKSPWTNGTF
+1190 N
-1203 PAGTK
+1203 
-1208 VSQSNNG
+1208 
-1215 ATFKYQA
+1215 
-1222 MGDTIPPTEWR
+1222 
-1233 HYSGYYD
+1233 
-1240 GTDYSGKNVT
+1240 
-1250 NKFPPGAAYAKVGFL
+1250 
-1265 WNYNKSDDQ
+1265 
-1274 VWITNISVK
+1274 
-1283 TDYKHAIDEVA
+1283 
-1294 TRVTNS
+1294 
-1300 ETKIEQNSKA
+1300 
-1310 ITLRATKTEVT
+1310 
-1321 EVKHT
+1321 
-1326 ADVAKSTADDVKTD
+1326 
-1340 LETNYSTTTQMNSAI
+1340 
-1355 NIKAE
+1355 
-1360 GIEAKITTV
+1360 EAKG
-1369 QSTANAAKDTADS
+1369 TADS
-1382 AKTSTNI
+1382 AKTSTNV
-1389 LETLIRQSE
+1389 LETLIRQSGD
-1398 NGVEVA
+1398 GVEVA
-1404 KKVNGEYTSSKTLM
+1404 KKVNDEYTSTKTLM
-1418 APDGFYIKDSDD
+1418 GPDGFYIKDLTDTA
-1430 VVLTQVKNDS
+1430 LTQVKNNS
-1440 IVIGKETDSH
+1440 IILGKETESH
-1450 IHINPENVKLL
+1450 MHINPDNVTML

-1470 FYENGVSL
+1470 FYGNGVSL
-1478 SSDALVIYSG
+1478 SSDALTIYSG
-1488 QNNEPIPITYMKT
+1488 QNDEPIPITYMKT

-1517 IVPANSNNMCRV
+1517 IIPENSNNMCRV
-1529 TGFNNVYSKPA
+1529 SGFNNVYSKPA
-1540 VGSTVTTTTIAES
+1540 IGETVTTTTIAES
-1553 GINIAVIANVKGTNE
+1553 GINIGVIANVKGTNE
-1568 TADSIASIT
+1568 TADATASIT
-1577 LDASSSLLNSSSDV
+1577 LDAASTLLNSSTDV
-1591 TKASS
+1591 TKDSSVSIKAS
-1596 ADVKADYINLQAKK
+1596 YINLQARNN
-1610 DLNIN
+1610 LSIN
-1615 GYALKD
+1615 GYSLKD
-1621 FVKQIGTS
+1621 FVNKFGTS
-1629 TTTDGQWTTRTWK
+1629 TTRDSLWPARTWD

-1662 IGCTTAWGSGY
+1662 IACTTEWGSGY

-1684 LSEWNV
+1684 LSKWNV
-1690 QSSVSFVGGGIGHT
+1690 QASASFIGGGIGLS
-1704 GIYDDAATQCPIYV
+1704 GIYDDSATQCPIYI

-1724 NTGQMFVKVFV
+1724 NTGTMFVKVFV

>member
-16 YTGDYVTDA
+16 YSGDYVTDA

-33 ASYFDFTISLTHSL
+33 VSYFDFTISLTHSL
-47 YNVIAEH
+47 YDIIAEH

-80 GNKDITCTGAL
+80 GNKDITCAGAL

-136 KHFSVGVNQGNFLD
+136 KHFFVGVNQGNLLD

-155 YRASSTLPTTASE
+155 YRASSTLPTTSSE

-174 NSVGGY
+174 NSIGGY

-185 KDDVNILDLYADAH
+185 KDDKNILDLYADTH
-199 EVNTQIIDFGVNITD
+199 EANTQIIDFGVNITD

-220 TDEQYTAVIATGY
+220 TDDQYTAVIATGY

-246 KPINLEGCVDGGT
+246 NPITLEGCIDGGT
-259 PYSPTIV
+259 PYSPSIV

-271 IYDVNAVARYGY
+271 VYDVNAVARYGY
-283 KEYHVSN
+283 KEYHISN
-290 DDITTYDGLLQYA
+290 DDIKTYDGLLQYA
-303 CKVLTK
+303 CKVLNK

-336 IGQAVRVRSKL
+336 VGQAVRVRSKL

-364 NPENTEYELGETYD
+364 NPENTEYQLGESYD

-385 SYLRALN
+385 SYLRSLK

-417 ETKTVASDAV
+417 DTKVVASNA
-427 NKANKASED
+427 ANKAS
-436 ATNAVSKSSE
+436 
-446 AIENANQAKNTAND
+446 
-460 AVTAAGKATE
+460 
-470 IANSANTKSDQATD
+470 
-484 IANSAKQE
+484 
-492 ASTASN
+492 TASK
-498 IASEAKKTAD
+498 IASEAKKAAD
-508 KAQADTNA
+508 KAQADTNT
-516 NTKAVAQAQS
+516 NTKAVAQARS
-526 AADAAKKAAADAQ
+526 TADAAKKAAADAQ

-602 KDAQTAIT
+602 EDSQTAIA

-622 KTTAESAVTTANDSL
+622 KTTAESAVSTANDSL
-637 KQSSSAVQTANRIQ
+637 RQSSSAVQTANRIE
-651 NTLTTDY
+651 NTLTTEY
-658 QTKEDSDLLYATKSS
+658 QTKADSDALYATKSS

-713 VPTSENKPA
+713 IPTSENKPA
-722 SDWTTPEE
+722 SDWTTIEE

-775 SNAQN
+775 SNAQK

-787 TANSAVTAAGNAQKS
+787 TANGAVTAAGNAQKS
-802 ADTAQST
+802 AEGAQSA

-816 ASNAQNT
+816 AANAQKAADT
-823 ADAVQTDVDQLK
+823 AQLDVDQLK
-835 IDIPNTYATKASL
+835 IDIPGTYATKASL
-848 KTTAESI
+848 ETTVESI

-899 TYATKA
+899 IYATKA
-905 SLTATSESLSTSI
+905 SLSATSEGLSASI

-963 SSLNATAESITSTVS
+963 SSLNATANSITASVSKTYSTKTELTSAIDSISVGGRNFLLGTATFDVTDISNMHDHDTALNNSESFRGNSVLKYNTAWYRYYIVLSKLIQKYKLKGGDFVTYSIWFKFTTDNLKDTDKKILHIIGYNGMSNSENYATVLNNLNADTDANIWKQYSISFKVPENISEANNNIRFECDYYTESDYTSPRLTQWWSSPKLELGNKPTDWSPAPEDLVAESKTYTDAQIKVSADSINSTVS
-978 KTYATKTDLEATTNK
+978 SVKTTADNALSNANSALDHINEIPGTYATKTEVNQTATDLTTT
-993 AIAADNKA
+993 ITTA
-1001 QDAKDTADK
+1001 QNTANDAKGAA
-1010 NKSEIIS
+1010 E
-1017 MGEQLVINGSGL
+1017 
-1029 MGDNTNFSS
+1029 
-1038 LIFDASKSNGS
+1038 S
-1049 AGSFTRTG
+1049 AQ
-1057 SVNSSEFSDNFFP
+1057 
-1070 VSPTLRYSFEVD
+1070 
-1082 AMSSKAKASMYSFL
+1082 
-1096 DFYDVDKKRITAD
+1096 
-1109 NHMYVENTLTTLA
+1109 
-1122 KDLKNGD
+1122 
-1129 TVVYLTDMTNWL
+1129 
-1141 TSGGNDIFTR
+1141 
-1151 GFIFWNYKNSFGYTY
+1151 
-1166 PEHTYSKHTWFDLYM
+1166 
-1181 DSGINTTAK
+1181 TTA
-1190 TITLKSPWTNGTF
+1190 N
-1203 PAGTK
+1203 
-1208 VSQSNNG
+1208 
-1215 ATFKYQA
+1215 
-1222 MGDTIPPTEWR
+1222 
-1233 HYSGYYD
+1233 
-1240 GTDYSGKNVT
+1240 
-1250 NKFPPGAAYAKVGFL
+1250 
-1265 WNYNKSDDQ
+1265 
-1274 VWITNISVK
+1274 
-1283 TDYKHAIDEVA
+1283 
-1294 TRVTNS
+1294 
-1300 ETKIEQNSKA
+1300 
-1310 ITLRATKTEVT
+1310 
-1321 EVKHT
+1321 
-1326 ADVAKSTADDVKTD
+1326 
-1340 LETNYSTTTQMNSAI
+1340 
-1355 NIKAE
+1355 
-1360 GIEAKITTV
+1360 EAKG
-1369 QSTANAAKDTADS
+1369 TADS
-1382 AKTSTNI
+1382 AKTSTNV
-1389 LETLIRQSE
+1389 LETLIRQSGD
-1398 NGVEVA
+1398 GVEVA
-1404 KKVNGEYTSSKTLM
+1404 KKVNDEYTSTKTLM
-1418 APDGFYIKDSDD
+1418 GPDGFYIKDSTDEM
-1430 VVLTQVKNDS
+1430 LTQVKSNS
-1440 IVIGKETDSH
+1440 IVIGKETKSH
-1450 IHINPENVKLL
+1450 IHINPDDVTIL
-1461 DGNEKELAK
+1461 DSNEKELAK
-1470 FYENGVSL
+1470 FYGNGL
-1478 SSDALVIYSG
+1478 SINSDALDIYSG
-1488 QNNEPIPITYMKT
+1488 QLDVQSGEAIPITYMNAV
-1501 LGGFN
+1501 GGFSF
-1506 VYSILNDNTQT
+1506 YSMLNDSVQT
-1517 IVPANSNNMCRV
+1517 ILPRNSNNKCMIAAV
-1529 TGFNNVYSKPA
+1529 NDVHSNPSGYTVASSAINVK
-1540 VGSTVTTTTIAES
+1540 
-1553 GINIAVIANVKGTNE
+1553 VIANAEGKKTN
-1568 TADSIASIT
+1568 ADSTASISIDSHST
-1577 LDASSSLLNSSSDV
+1577 LLNSSSNV
-1591 TKASS
+1591 STGSTIVLKAS
-1596 ADVKADYINLQAKK
+1596 DINLQAQR
-1610 DLNIN
+1610 DLIIK
-1615 GYALKD
+1615 GYMLKD
-1621 FVKQIGTS
+1621 FVKEFGTS
-1629 TTTDGQWTTRTWK
+1629 TTTDSLWPARTWD

-1684 LSEWNV
+1684 LSKWNV
-1690 QSSVSFVGGGIGHT
+1690 QASVSFIGGGIGHT
-1704 GIYDDAATQCPIYV
+1704 GIYDDSATQCPIYI

-1724 NTGQMFVKVFV
+1724 NTGTMYVKVFV

>member
-47 YNVIAEH
+47 YNIIAEH

-136 KHFSVGVNQGNFLD
+136 KHFSVGVNQGNLLD

-155 YRASSTLPTTASE
+155 YRASSELPTTASE

-185 KDDVNILDLYADAH
+185 KDDVNILDLYADTH

-233 TPDPPEDDPQKKM
+233 TPDPPEDDPQKQM
-246 KPINLEGCVDGGT
+246 NPINLEGCVDGGT

-271 IYDVNAVARYGY
+271 VYDVNAVARYGY

-303 CKVLTK
+303 CKILNK

-446 AIENANQAKNTAND
+446 AIENANQAKT
-460 AVTAAGKATE
+460 
-470 IANSANTKSDQATD
+470 
-484 IANSAKQE
+484 
-492 ASTASN
+492 
-498 IASEAKKTAD
+498 
-508 KAQADTNA
+508 
-516 NTKAVAQAQS
+516 
-526 AADAAKKAAADAQ
+526 DAA
-539 EKAENVESNLESANA
+539 NA
-554 VIEQHSNKLGELDT
+554 S
-568 KVSNAVTNANSA
+568 
-580 LTASTEAKQTAT
+580 
-592 EASTTANTAY
+592 
-602 KDAQTAIT
+602 
-610 NSTKATQTATEA
+610 
-622 KTTAESAVTTANDSL
+622 
-637 KQSSSAVQTANRIQ
+637 
-651 NTLTTDY
+651 
-658 QTKEDSDLLYATKSS
+658 
-673 LTETSE
+673 
-679 SIKME
+679 
-684 VSATYA
+684 
-690 TKSTVEAL
+690 
-698 QNVADNAIESWRGSG
+698 
-713 VPTSENKPA
+713 
-722 SDWTTPEE
+722 
-730 KKRHSGDLY
+730 
-739 YDKDTGKAYRWGS
+739 
-752 DDGVVYS
+752 
-759 WVLNQ
+759 
-764 DTDITKALQDA
+764 
-775 SNAQN
+775 
-780 SANAAQS
+780 
-787 TANSAVTAAGNAQKS
+787 
-802 ADTAQST
+802 
-809 ADSAKTA
+809 
-816 ASNAQNT
+816 
-823 ADAVQTDVDQLK
+823 
-835 IDIPNTYATKASL
+835 
-848 KTTAESI
+848 
-855 TAQVESVSTTANSAV
+855 
-870 TAASKAQQTAD
+870 SKAD
-881 AINVNLTKNYQT
+881 
-893 KENADN
+893 
-899 TYATKA
+899 
-905 SLTATSESLSTSI
+905 
-918 TKAQQTADGA
+918 
-928 VNAASNAQQTA
+928 
-939 DAININLTKNYQ
+939 
-951 TTKDADDKYATQ
+951 
-963 SSLNATAESITSTVS
+963 
-978 KTYATKTDLEATTNK
+978 
-993 AIAADNKA
+993 AADNKA
-1001 QDAKDTADK
+1001 QDAKNTADK

-1017 MGEQLVINGSGL
+1017 MGEQLVINGNGL

-1070 VSPTLRYSFEVD
+1070 ISPTLRYSFELD
-1082 AMSSKAKASMYSFL
+1082 AISSKAKASMYSYL

-1129 TVVYLTDMTNWL
+1129 TVVYLTNMTNWL

-1166 PEHTYSKHTWFDLYM
+1166 PENTYSRYTWFDLYM

-1190 TITLKSPWTNGTF
+1190 TITLKNPWTNGAF

-1215 ATFKYQA
+1215 ETFKYQA
-1222 MGDTIPPTEWR
+1222 MGNSIPPTEWR

-1250 NKFPPGAAYAKVGFL
+1250 SKFPPGAAYAKVGFL

-1274 VWITNISVK
+1274 VWVTNISVK

-1294 TRVTNS
+1294 TRVTSAETSIKKNS
-1300 ETKIEQNSKA
+1300 DAIE
-1310 ITLRATKTEVT
+1310 LRATKTEVT
-1321 EVKHT
+1321 EVKNT
-1326 ADVAKSTADDVKTD
+1326 ADAAKSTADDVKTD

-1355 NIKAE
+1355 NVKADSIMSTVSETYQAKGDYAIKSEVNQTIE
-1360 GIEAKITTV
+1360 GVETKITTA
-1369 QSTANAAKDTADS
+1369 QSTANEAKDTAES
-1382 AKTSTNI
+1382 AKSSTNI
-1389 LETLIRQSE
+1389 LETLIRQSGD
-1398 NGVEVA
+1398 GVEVA

-1418 APDGFYIKDSDD
+1418 APDGFYIKDSAD
-1430 VVLTQVKNDS
+1430 VPLTQVKNDS
-1440 IVIGKETDSH
+1440 IVIGKETKSH
-1450 IHINPENVKLL
+1450 IHINPDDVTIL
-1461 DGNEKELAK
+1461 DGNEKELAR
-1470 FYENGVSL
+1470 FYGNGLSL
-1478 SSDALVIYSG
+1478 NSDALDIFSG
-1488 QNNEPIPITYMKT
+1488 RLDVPSGETIPITYMNAV
-1501 LGGFN
+1501 GGFSF
-1506 VYSILNDNTQT
+1506 YSMLNDSIQT
-1517 IVPANSNNMCRV
+1517 ILPKNSNNKCMIAAV
-1529 TGFNNVYSKPA
+1529 NDVHSNPA
-1540 VGSTVTTTTIAES
+1540 GYTVAS
-1553 GINIAVIANVKGTNE
+1553 SAINIKVIANAEGKTTN
-1568 TADSIASIT
+1568 ADSTASISIDSHST
-1577 LDASSSLLNSSSDV
+1577 LLNSSSNV
-1591 TKASS
+1591 STGSTIVFKAS
-1596 ADVKADYINLQAKK
+1596 DINLQAQR
-1610 DLNIN
+1610 DLIIK

-1621 FVKQIGTS
+1621 FVKGFGTS
-1629 TTTDGQWTTRTWK
+1629 TTTDGQLSSRTWK

-1690 QSSVSFVGGGIGHT
+1690 QASVSFVGGGIGHT

>member
-25 QLSMSVNA
+25 QLSMSVNTT
-33 ASYFDFTISLTHSL
+33 SYFDFTISLTHSL
-47 YNVIAEH
+47 YNIVAEH

-67 FSGEITKISVDLN
+67 FSGEITKISVDLD

-136 KHFSVGVNQGNFLD
+136 KHFSVGVNQGNLLD

-155 YRASSTLPTTASE
+155 YRASSTLPTTSSE

-220 TDEQYTAVIATGY
+220 TDDQYTAVIATGY

-246 KPINLEGCVDGGT
+246 NPINLEGCVDGGT

-492 ASTASN
+492 ASSASS

-610 NSTKATQTATEA
+610 NSTKASQTATEA

-637 KQSSSAVQTANRIQ
+637 KQSSSAVQTANKIQ

-658 QTKEDSDLLYATKSS
+658 QTKEDSDSLYATKSS

-787 TANSAVTAAGNAQKS
+787 TANNAVTAAGNAQKS
-802 ADTAQST
+802 ADSAQST

-848 KTTAESI
+848 ETTAESI

-939 DAININLTKNYQ
+939 DAININLAKNYQ

-963 SSLNATAESITSTVS
+963 SSLNATADSITASVSKTYSTKTELTSAIDGISVGGRNMLRGSSFNGLPQIDNTYQKFKNNSVKLICDNTNGTSTKYVTIPSLKESWVLSDVVGRTITISMWIYIEKVGQLYGYEFRIVYTDNGTKYWFNPDTSYPKYIPVAKNLKQGWNYVYGSFTIPISATEAYFNFTCFSEVGTSGLAWFSSPKAEIGNKTTTWTPAPEDVDADSTTKANNALASAKTYTDAKIKVTADSINSTVS
-978 KTYATKTDLEATTNK
+978 SVKTTADSALSKADNALNKIDTIPGTYATKTEVNQTAT
-993 AIAADNKA
+993 D
-1001 QDAKDTADK
+1001 
-1010 NKSEIIS
+1010 
-1017 MGEQLVINGSGL
+1017 
-1029 MGDNTNFSS
+1029 
-1038 LIFDASKSNGS
+1038 
-1049 AGSFTRTG
+1049 
-1057 SVNSSEFSDNFFP
+1057 
-1070 VSPTLRYSFEVD
+1070 
-1082 AMSSKAKASMYSFL
+1082 
-1096 DFYDVDKKRITAD
+1096 
-1109 NHMYVENTLTTLA
+1109 LTT
-1122 KDLKNGD
+1122 
-1129 TVVYLTDMTNWL
+1129 
-1141 TSGGNDIFTR
+1141 
-1151 GFIFWNYKNSFGYTY
+1151 
-1166 PEHTYSKHTWFDLYM
+1166 
-1181 DSGINTTAK
+1181 
-1190 TITLKSPWTNGTF
+1190 TIS
-1203 PAGTK
+1203 
-1208 VSQSNNG
+1208 
-1215 ATFKYQA
+1215 
-1222 MGDTIPPTEWR
+1222 
-1233 HYSGYYD
+1233 
-1240 GTDYSGKNVT
+1240 
-1250 NKFPPGAAYAKVGFL
+1250 
-1265 WNYNKSDDQ
+1265 
-1274 VWITNISVK
+1274 
-1283 TDYKHAIDEVA
+1283 
-1294 TRVTNS
+1294 
-1300 ETKIEQNSKA
+1300 
-1310 ITLRATKTEVT
+1310 
-1321 EVKHT
+1321 
-1326 ADVAKSTADDVKTD
+1326 
-1340 LETNYSTTTQMNSAI
+1340 
-1355 NIKAE
+1355 
-1360 GIEAKITTV
+1360 TV
-1369 QSTANAAKDTADS
+1369 QSTANEAKGTAES

-1430 VVLTQVKNDS
+1430 AVLTQVKNDS

-1621 FVKQIGTS
+1621 FVKEFGTS
-1629 TTTDGQWTTRTWK
+1629 TTTDGQWANRTWK

-1649 SGKCFAWGECGFN
+1649 SKKCFAWGECGFN
-1662 IGCTTAWGSGY
+1662 IGCTNAWGSGY

-1690 QSSVSFVGGGIGHT
+1690 QASVSFINGGIGHT

-1724 NTGQMFVKVFV
+1724 NTGQMYVKVFV

>member
-7 YDKQILFDV
+7 YDKQILFDA
-16 YTGDYVTDA
+16 YTGDVIADA

-47 YNVIAEH
+47 YNIVSEH
-54 AGIVELYFDDAKL
+54 AGIVELYFDEAKL

-107 EADLL
+107 EANLL

-136 KHFSVGVNQGNFLD
+136 KHFSVGVNQGNLLD

-155 YRASSTLPTTASE
+155 YRASSALPTTASE

-185 KDDVNILDLYADAH
+185 KDDMNILDLYADTH
-199 EVNTQIIDFGVNITD
+199 EANTQIIDFGVNITD

-233 TPDPPEDDPQKKM
+233 TPDPPEDDPQKQM
-246 KPINLEGCVDGGT
+246 NPINLEGCVDGGT

-271 IYDVNAVARYGY
+271 VYDVNAVARYGY

-303 CKVLTK
+303 CKVLNK

-364 NPENTEYELGETYD
+364 NPENTEYQLGETYD

-417 ETKTVASDAV
+417 ETKNVASNAAS
-427 NKANKASED
+427 KADKASED

-446 AIENANQAKNTAND
+446 AIENANQAKADAANASSKADTATD
-460 AVTAAGKATE
+460 

-484 IANSAKQE
+484 LANSAKQE
-492 ASTASN
+492 ASTASS

-602 KDAQTAIT
+602 KDSQTAIT

-622 KTTAESAVTTANDSL
+622 KTTAESAVATANDSL

-658 QTKEDSDLLYATKSS
+658 QTKADSDLLYATKSS

-722 SDWTTPEE
+722 SDWTTAEE

-752 DDGVVYS
+752 DDGVIYS

-780 SANAAQS
+780 AANAAQS

-802 ADTAQST
+802 ADGAQST

-816 ASNAQNT
+816 ATNAQNT

-848 KTTAESI
+848 ETTAESI

-905 SLTATSESLSTSI
+905 SLSATSESLTTSI

-963 SSLNATAESITSTVS
+963 SSLSATADSITASVSKTYSTKTELTSAIDGISVGGRNLARKTSNDWSEWITPKANATNIVTNSGSTIYFPSEINVGDEYYIQCEIEFDNVTPSDGKRSYICLQGSVDGKWEANKFNPWFHYIYDIENGIIKISKKVTSKVKPTPPEVYAACMFRVDNWATGRYRWRRIKVELGNKPTDWSPAPEDLVAESKTYTDAQIKVTADSINSTVS
-978 KTYATKTDLEATTNK
+978 SVKTTADNALSKADSALNQINTIPDTYATKTEVNQTAT
-993 AIAADNKA
+993 D
-1001 QDAKDTADK
+1001 
-1010 NKSEIIS
+1010 
-1017 MGEQLVINGSGL
+1017 
-1029 MGDNTNFSS
+1029 
-1038 LIFDASKSNGS
+1038 
-1049 AGSFTRTG
+1049 
-1057 SVNSSEFSDNFFP
+1057 
-1070 VSPTLRYSFEVD
+1070 
-1082 AMSSKAKASMYSFL
+1082 
-1096 DFYDVDKKRITAD
+1096 
-1109 NHMYVENTLTTLA
+1109 LTT
-1122 KDLKNGD
+1122 
-1129 TVVYLTDMTNWL
+1129 T
-1141 TSGGNDIFTR
+1141 
-1151 GFIFWNYKNSFGYTY
+1151 
-1166 PEHTYSKHTWFDLYM
+1166 
-1181 DSGINTTAK
+1181 
-1190 TITLKSPWTNGTF
+1190 
-1203 PAGTK
+1203 
-1208 VSQSNNG
+1208 
-1215 ATFKYQA
+1215 
-1222 MGDTIPPTEWR
+1222 
-1233 HYSGYYD
+1233 
-1240 GTDYSGKNVT
+1240 
-1250 NKFPPGAAYAKVGFL
+1250 
-1265 WNYNKSDDQ
+1265 
-1274 VWITNISVK
+1274 
-1283 TDYKHAIDEVA
+1283 
-1294 TRVTNS
+1294 
-1300 ETKIEQNSKA
+1300 
-1310 ITLRATKTEVT
+1310 
-1321 EVKHT
+1321 
-1326 ADVAKSTADDVKTD
+1326 
-1340 LETNYSTTTQMNSAI
+1340 
-1355 NIKAE
+1355 
-1360 GIEAKITTV
+1360 ITTV
-1369 QSTANAAKDTADS
+1369 QSTANEAKDTAES

-1418 APDGFYIKDSDD
+1418 APDGFYIKDSADA
-1430 VVLTQVKNDS
+1430 VLTQVKNDS
-1440 IVIGKETDSH
+1440 IVIGKETKSH
-1450 IHINPENVKLL
+1450 IHINPDDVTIL
-1461 DGNEKELAK
+1461 DGAEKELAR
-1470 FYENGVSL
+1470 FYGNGL
-1478 SSDALVIYSG
+1478 SINSDALDIYSG
-1488 QNNEPIPITYMKT
+1488 QLDVPSGETIPITYMNAV
-1501 LGGFN
+1501 GGFSF
-1506 VYSILNDNTQT
+1506 YSMLNDSIQT
-1517 IVPANSNNMCRV
+1517 ILPRNSNNKSMIA
-1529 TGFNNVYSKPA
+1529 A
-1540 VGSTVTTTTIAES
+1540 VNDVHSNSAGYTVAS
-1553 GINIAVIANVKGTNE
+1553 SAINIKVIANAEGKTTN
-1568 TADSIASIT
+1568 ADSTASISI
-1577 LDASSSLLNSSSDV
+1577 DAHSTLLNSSSNV
-1591 TKASS
+1591 STGSTIVFKAS
-1596 ADVKADYINLQAKK
+1596 DINLQAQR
-1610 DLNIN
+1610 DLIIK
-1615 GYALKD
+1615 GYTLKD

-1629 TTTDGQWTTRTWK
+1629 TTTDGLWSSRTWK

-1649 SGKCFAWGECGFN
+1649 AGKCFAWGECGFN

-1690 QSSVSFVGGGIGHT
+1690 QSSVSFVGGGMGHT
-1704 GIYDDAATQCPIYV
+1704 GIYDDAATQCPIYI

>member
-47 YNVIAEH
+47 YNIIAEH

-107 EADLL
+107 EANLL

-136 KHFSVGVNQGNFLD
+136 KHFSVGVNQGNLLD

-155 YRASSTLPTTASE
+155 YRASSELPTTASE

-185 KDDVNILDLYADAH
+185 KDDMNILDLYADAH

-220 TDEQYTAVIATGY
+220 TDEQYTAVLATGY
-233 TPDPPEDDPQKKM
+233 IPDPPEDDPQKKM
-246 KPINLEGCVDGGT
+246 NPISLEGCIDGGT

-417 ETKTVASDAV
+417 ETKTVASDAA

-436 ATNAVSKSSE
+436 ATTAVSKSSE
-446 AIENANQAKNTAND
+446 AIENANQAKTDAANASSKAD
-460 AVTAAGKATE
+460 AATE

-484 IANSAKQE
+484 LANSAKQE
-492 ASTASN
+492 ASTASS

-780 SANAAQS
+780 AANAAQS
-787 TANSAVTAAGNAQKS
+787 TANSAVTAAGNAQQS
-802 ADTAQST
+802 ADSAQST

-816 ASNAQNT
+816 ATNAQNA

-848 KTTAESI
+848 ETTAESI

-905 SLTATSESLSTSI
+905 SLSATSESLTTSI

-928 VNAASNAQQTA
+928 VNAASKAQQTA

-963 SSLNATAESITSTVS
+963 SSLSATADSITASVSKTYSTKTELTSAIDGISIGGRNLARKTSNDWSEWITPKANATNIVMDSGSTIYFPSEINVGDEYYIQCEIEFDNVTPSDGKRSYICLQGSVDGKWESNKFNPWFHYIYDIENGIIKISKKVISKVKPTPPEVYAACTFRVDDWATGRYRWRRIKVELGNKPTDWSSAPEDLVAESKTYTDAQIKVSADSINSTVS
-978 KTYATKTDLEATTNK
+978 SVKTTADSALSKADSALNQINEIPGTYATKTEVNQTAT
-993 AIAADNKA
+993 D
-1001 QDAKDTADK
+1001 
-1010 NKSEIIS
+1010 
-1017 MGEQLVINGSGL
+1017 
-1029 MGDNTNFSS
+1029 
-1038 LIFDASKSNGS
+1038 
-1049 AGSFTRTG
+1049 
-1057 SVNSSEFSDNFFP
+1057 
-1070 VSPTLRYSFEVD
+1070 
-1082 AMSSKAKASMYSFL
+1082 
-1096 DFYDVDKKRITAD
+1096 
-1109 NHMYVENTLTTLA
+1109 LTT
-1122 KDLKNGD
+1122 
-1129 TVVYLTDMTNWL
+1129 T
-1141 TSGGNDIFTR
+1141 
-1151 GFIFWNYKNSFGYTY
+1151 
-1166 PEHTYSKHTWFDLYM
+1166 
-1181 DSGINTTAK
+1181 
-1190 TITLKSPWTNGTF
+1190 
-1203 PAGTK
+1203 
-1208 VSQSNNG
+1208 
-1215 ATFKYQA
+1215 
-1222 MGDTIPPTEWR
+1222 
-1233 HYSGYYD
+1233 
-1240 GTDYSGKNVT
+1240 
-1250 NKFPPGAAYAKVGFL
+1250 
-1265 WNYNKSDDQ
+1265 
-1274 VWITNISVK
+1274 
-1283 TDYKHAIDEVA
+1283 
-1294 TRVTNS
+1294 
-1300 ETKIEQNSKA
+1300 
-1310 ITLRATKTEVT
+1310 
-1321 EVKHT
+1321 
-1326 ADVAKSTADDVKTD
+1326 
-1340 LETNYSTTTQMNSAI
+1340 
-1355 NIKAE
+1355 
-1360 GIEAKITTV
+1360 ITTV
-1369 QSTANAAKDTADS
+1369 QSTANEAKGTAES
-1382 AKTSTNI
+1382 AKTSTNK
-1389 LETLIRQSE
+1389 LETLIRQSGD
-1398 NGVEVA
+1398 GVEVA
-1404 KKVNGEYTSSKTLM
+1404 KKVNDEYTSTKTLM
-1418 APDGFYIKDSDD
+1418 GPDGFYIKDLTDTA
-1430 VVLTQVKNDS
+1430 LTQVKSNS
-1440 IVIGKETDSH
+1440 IILGKETESH
-1450 IHINPENVKLL
+1450 MHINPDNLKML

-1478 SSDALVIYSG
+1478 SSDALTIYSG
-1488 QNNEPIPITYMKT
+1488 QNDEPIPITYMKT

-1517 IVPANSNNMCRV
+1517 IVPANSNNICRV
-1529 TGFNNVYSKPA
+1529 TGFNNIYSKPA

-1568 TADSIASIT
+1568 TADSTAAIT
-1577 LDASSSLLNSSSDV
+1577 LDASSSLLNSSSDA

-1596 ADVKADYINLQAKK
+1596 IGIKADYINLQAQK

-1615 GYALKD
+1615 GYTLKD

-1629 TTTDGQWTTRTWK
+1629 TTTDGQWSSRTWK

-1690 QSSVSFVGGGIGHT
+1690 QASVSFIGGGIGHT

>member
-16 YTGDYVTDA
+16 YSGDYVTDA
-25 QLSMSVNA
+25 QLSMSVNST
-33 ASYFDFTISLTHSL
+33 SYFDFTISLTHSL
-47 YNVIAEH
+47 YNIIAEH

-67 FSGEITKISVDLN
+67 FSGEITKIDVNLN
-80 GNKDITCTGAL
+80 GNKDITCAGAL

-136 KHFSVGVNQGNFLD
+136 KHFFVGVNQGNLLD

-155 YRASSTLPTTASE
+155 YRASSSLPTTSSE

-185 KDDVNILDLYADAH
+185 KDDKNILDLYADTH
-199 EVNTQIIDFGVNITD
+199 EANTQIIDFGVNITD

-220 TDEQYTAVIATGY
+220 TDDQYTAVIATGY
-233 TPDPPEDDPQKKM
+233 TPNPPEDDPQKKM
-246 KPINLEGCVDGGT
+246 NPINLEGCVDGGT
-259 PYSPTIV
+259 PYSPSIV

-271 IYDVNAVARYGY
+271 VYDVNAVARYGY

-290 DDITTYDGLLQYA
+290 DDIKTYDGLLQYA
-303 CKVLTK
+303 CKVLNK

-336 IGQAVRVRSKL
+336 VGQAVRVRSKL
-347 HNIDEYLV
+347 HDIDEYLV

-364 NPENTEYELGETYD
+364 NPENTEYQLGESYD

-385 SYLRALN
+385 SYLRSLN

-417 ETKTVASDAV
+417 ETKDVASNAA
-427 NKANKASED
+427 NKADKASED

-446 AIENANQAKNTAND
+446 AIKNANEAKDTANS
-460 AVTAAGKATE
+460 AATEAGKATE
-470 IANSANTKSDQATD
+470 AANSANTKADQATD

-508 KAQADTNA
+508 KAQADTNT

-526 AADAAKKAAADAQ
+526 TADAAKKAAADAQ
-539 EKAENVESNLESANA
+539 EKAENVESNLDSANA

-602 KDAQTAIT
+602 KDSQTAIT

-622 KTTAESAVTTANDSL
+622 KTTAESAVSTANDSL
-637 KQSSSAVQTANRIQ
+637 KQSSSAVQTANRIE
-651 NTLTTDY
+651 NTLTTEY
-658 QTKEDSDLLYATKSS
+658 QTKADSDALYATKSS

-722 SDWTTPEE
+722 SDWTTIEE

-752 DDGVVYS
+752 DDGVIYS

-775 SNAQN
+775 SNAQK
-780 SANAAQS
+780 SADAAQS
-787 TANSAVTAAGNAQKS
+787 TANGAVTAAGNAQKS
-802 ADTAQST
+802 ADGAQST

-816 ASNAQNT
+816 ASNAQKAADT
-823 ADAVQTDVDQLK
+823 AQSDVDQLK
-835 IDIPNTYATKASL
+835 IDIPGTYATKASL
-848 KTTAESI
+848 ETTAKSI

-905 SLTATSESLSTSI
+905 SLSATSEGLTASI

-963 SSLNATAESITSTVS
+963 SSLSATADSITASVS
-978 KTYATKTDLEATTNK
+978 KTYATKTEVNQTAT
-993 AIAADNKA
+993 D
-1001 QDAKDTADK
+1001 
-1010 NKSEIIS
+1010 
-1017 MGEQLVINGSGL
+1017 
-1029 MGDNTNFSS
+1029 
-1038 LIFDASKSNGS
+1038 
-1049 AGSFTRTG
+1049 
-1057 SVNSSEFSDNFFP
+1057 
-1070 VSPTLRYSFEVD
+1070 
-1082 AMSSKAKASMYSFL
+1082 
-1096 DFYDVDKKRITAD
+1096 
-1109 NHMYVENTLTTLA
+1109 LTTSIS
-1122 KDLKNGD
+1122 
-1129 TVVYLTDMTNWL
+1129 TVQ
-1141 TSGGNDIFTR
+1141 
-1151 GFIFWNYKNSFGYTY
+1151 
-1166 PEHTYSKHTWFDLYM
+1166 
-1181 DSGINTTAK
+1181 TTA
-1190 TITLKSPWTNGTF
+1190 N
-1203 PAGTK
+1203 
-1208 VSQSNNG
+1208 
-1215 ATFKYQA
+1215 
-1222 MGDTIPPTEWR
+1222 
-1233 HYSGYYD
+1233 
-1240 GTDYSGKNVT
+1240 
-1250 NKFPPGAAYAKVGFL
+1250 
-1265 WNYNKSDDQ
+1265 
-1274 VWITNISVK
+1274 
-1283 TDYKHAIDEVA
+1283 
-1294 TRVTNS
+1294 
-1300 ETKIEQNSKA
+1300 
-1310 ITLRATKTEVT
+1310 
-1321 EVKHT
+1321 
-1326 ADVAKSTADDVKTD
+1326 
-1340 LETNYSTTTQMNSAI
+1340 
-1355 NIKAE
+1355 
-1360 GIEAKITTV
+1360 EAKG
-1369 QSTANAAKDTADS
+1369 TADS

-1389 LETLIRQSE
+1389 LETLIRQSGD
-1398 NGVEVA
+1398 GVEVA
-1404 KKVNGEYTSSKTLM
+1404 KKVNDEYTSTKTLM
-1418 APDGFYIKDSDD
+1418 GPDGFYIKDLTDTA
-1430 VVLTQVKNDS
+1430 LTQVKSDS
-1440 IVIGKETDSH
+1440 IILGKETESH
-1450 IHINPENVKLL
+1450 MHINPENVRLL
-1461 DGNEKELAK
+1461 NGDEKILAA
-1470 FYENGVSL
+1470 FYENGVTL
-1478 SSDALVIYSG
+1478 SSEALTIRSPLKDD
-1488 QNNEPIPITYMKT
+1488 PIQVTDLKT
-1501 LGGFN
+1501 IGGFYIHS
-1506 VYSILNDNTQT
+1506 VLDDSIQS
-1517 IVPANSNNMCRV
+1517 IVPKNSNNTCSIAA
-1529 TGFNNVYSKPA
+1529 FSNVYVKSSE
-1540 VGSTVTTTTIAES
+1540 GETVTTTTEASSSTVINARANAKGTDSTADSTATIELDAFSSLYNSDSTVNTGSSISIEASIIHLRAKNRLNIKGHELEDFVKES
-1553 GINIAVIANVKGTNE
+1553 GI
-1568 TADSIASIT
+1568 
-1577 LDASSSLLNSSSDV
+1577 
-1591 TKASS
+1591 
-1596 ADVKADYINLQAKK
+1596 
-1610 DLNIN
+1610 
-1615 GYALKD
+1615 
-1621 FVKQIGTS
+1621 S
-1629 TTTDGQWTTRTWK
+1629 TTTDSQWSSRTWE

-1684 LSEWNV
+1684 LSKWNV
-1690 QSSVSFVGGGIGHT
+1690 QASVSFVGGGIGHT
-1704 GIYDDAATQCPIYV
+1704 GIYDDSATQCPIYI

-1724 NTGQMFVKVFV
+1724 NTGTMFVKVFV

>member
-16 YTGDYVTDA
+16 YYGDYVTDA
-25 QLSMSVNA
+25 QLSMSVNST
-33 ASYFDFTISLTHSL
+33 SYFDFTISLTHSL
-47 YNVIAEH
+47 YNIVAEH
-54 AGIVELYFDDAKL
+54 AGIVELYFDNAKL
-67 FSGEITKISVDLN
+67 FSGEITEISVDLN
-80 GNKDITCTGAL
+80 GNKDITCAGAL

-100 PYSTIDG
+100 PYSTVDG
-107 EADLL
+107 EAGLL

-136 KHFSVGVNQGNFLD
+136 KHFFVGVNQGNLLD

-155 YRASSTLPTTASE
+155 YRASSELPTTSSE

-185 KDDVNILDLYADAH
+185 KDDKNILDLYADTH
-199 EVNTQIIDFGVNITD
+199 EANTQIIDFGVNITD

-220 TDEQYTAVIATGY
+220 TDDQYTAVIATGY

-246 KPINLEGCVDGGT
+246 TPITLEGCVDGGT
-259 PYSPTIV
+259 PYSPSIV

-271 IYDVNAVARYGY
+271 VYDVNAVARYGY

-290 DDITTYDGLLQYA
+290 DDIKTYDGLLQYA
-303 CKVLTK
+303 CKVLNK

-336 IGQAVRVRSKL
+336 VGQAVRVRSKL

-364 NPENTEYELGETYD
+364 NPENTEYQLGESYD

-385 SYLRALN
+385 SYLRSLN

-417 ETKTVASDAV
+417 DTKVVASNAA
-427 NKANKASED
+427 NKANEANNKAD
-436 ATNAVSKSSE
+436 VAT
-446 AIENANQAKNTAND
+446 NTANSANTKANEANAKAETATNTANSANTKADEAKAD
-460 AVTAAGKATE
+460 AANANSKADDATE
-470 IANSANTKSDQATD
+470 IANSANTKADQATD
-484 IANSAKQE
+484 LANSAKQE

-508 KAQADTNA
+508 KAQADTNT

-526 AADAAKKAAADAQ
+526 TADAAKKAAADAQ

-554 VIEQHSNKLGELDT
+554 VIEQHSNKLGELST

-580 LTASTEAKQTAT
+580 LTTSTEAKQTAT

-602 KDAQTAIT
+602 KDSQTAIT
-610 NSTKATQTATEA
+610 NSTKATQTAIEA
-622 KTTAESAVTTANDSL
+622 KTTAESAVSTANDSL
-637 KQSSSAVQTANRIQ
+637 RQSSSAVQTANRIE
-651 NTLTTDY
+651 NTLTTEY
-658 QTKEDSDLLYATKSS
+658 QTKADSDALYATKSS

-722 SDWTTPEE
+722 SNWTTIEE

-752 DDGVVYS
+752 DDGVIYS

-775 SNAQN
+775 SNAQK

-787 TANSAVTAAGNAQKS
+787 TANGAVTAAGNAQKS
-802 ADTAQST
+802 ADGAQST

-816 ASNAQNT
+816 AANAQKT
-823 ADAVQTDVDQLK
+823 ADTAQLDVDQLK
-835 IDIPNTYATKASL
+835 IDIPGTYATKASL
-848 KTTAESI
+848 ETTAESI

-905 SLTATSESLSTSI
+905 SLSATSEGLSASI

-963 SSLNATAESITSTVS
+963 SSLNATADSITASVSKTYSTKTELTSAIDGISVGSRNYIANSLLTRKKVIVESYDIYTGLWTITNTNTWAGGVLLYKTKTLPKGTYSCKFGKNIQGFLCTKQFGNSNIWVPNKYYSEQFDSGEAYVVNVNQGTPFEGFTATEEFQFGLVITGPVTSEQVGPAKLELGNKPTDWSPAPEDLVNESKTYTDAQIKVSADSINSTVS
-978 KTYATKTDLEATTNK
+978 SVKTTADSALSNANSALDQINEIPGTYATKTEVNQTATDLTTTITTAQNTANDAK
-993 AIAADNKA
+993 GAADSA
-1001 QDAKDTADK
+1001 Q
-1010 NKSEIIS
+1010 
-1017 MGEQLVINGSGL
+1017 
-1029 MGDNTNFSS
+1029 
-1038 LIFDASKSNGS
+1038 
-1049 AGSFTRTG
+1049 
-1057 SVNSSEFSDNFFP
+1057 
-1070 VSPTLRYSFEVD
+1070 
-1082 AMSSKAKASMYSFL
+1082 
-1096 DFYDVDKKRITAD
+1096 
-1109 NHMYVENTLTTLA
+1109 
-1122 KDLKNGD
+1122 
-1129 TVVYLTDMTNWL
+1129 
-1141 TSGGNDIFTR
+1141 
-1151 GFIFWNYKNSFGYTY
+1151 
-1166 PEHTYSKHTWFDLYM
+1166 
-1181 DSGINTTAK
+1181 TTA
-1190 TITLKSPWTNGTF
+1190 N
-1203 PAGTK
+1203 
-1208 VSQSNNG
+1208 
-1215 ATFKYQA
+1215 
-1222 MGDTIPPTEWR
+1222 
-1233 HYSGYYD
+1233 
-1240 GTDYSGKNVT
+1240 
-1250 NKFPPGAAYAKVGFL
+1250 
-1265 WNYNKSDDQ
+1265 
-1274 VWITNISVK
+1274 
-1283 TDYKHAIDEVA
+1283 
-1294 TRVTNS
+1294 
-1300 ETKIEQNSKA
+1300 
-1310 ITLRATKTEVT
+1310 
-1321 EVKHT
+1321 
-1326 ADVAKSTADDVKTD
+1326 
-1340 LETNYSTTTQMNSAI
+1340 
-1355 NIKAE
+1355 
-1360 GIEAKITTV
+1360 EAKG
-1369 QSTANAAKDTADS
+1369 TADS
-1382 AKTSTNI
+1382 AKTSTNV
-1389 LETLIRQSE
+1389 LETLIRQSGD
-1398 NGVEVA
+1398 GVEVA
-1404 KKVNGEYTSSKTLM
+1404 KKVNDEYTSTKTLM
-1418 APDGFYIKDSDD
+1418 GPDGFYIKDLTDTA
-1430 VVLTQVKNDS
+1430 LTQVKSDS
-1440 IVIGKETDSH
+1440 IIIGKETESH
-1450 IHINPENVKLL
+1450 MHINPDDVTIS

-1470 FYENGVSL
+1470 FYGNGL
-1478 SSDALVIYSG
+1478 SINSDALDIYSG
-1488 QNNEPIPITYMKT
+1488 QLDVPSGETIPITYMNAV
-1501 LGGFN
+1501 GGFSF
-1506 VYSILNDNTQT
+1506 YSMLNDSIQT
-1517 IVPANSNNMCRV
+1517 ILPRNSNNKCMIA
-1529 TGFNNVYSKPA
+1529 A
-1540 VGSTVTTTTIAES
+1540 VNDVHSNPSGYTVAS
-1553 GINIAVIANVKGTNE
+1553 SAINIKVIANAEGETTN
-1568 TADSIASIT
+1568 ADSTASISIDSHST
-1577 LDASSSLLNSSSDV
+1577 LLNSSSNV
-1591 TKASS
+1591 STGSTIVFKAS
-1596 ADVKADYINLQAKK
+1596 DINLQAQR
-1610 DLNIN
+1610 DLIIK
-1615 GYALKD
+1615 GYTLKD
-1621 FVKQIGTS
+1621 FVKDFGTS
-1629 TTTDGQWTTRTWK
+1629 TTKDSQWPTRTWE

-1662 IGCTTAWGSGY
+1662 IGCTNAWGSGY

-1684 LSEWNV
+1684 LTKWNV
-1690 QSSVSFVGGGIGHT
+1690 QASVSFLGGGIGHT
-1704 GIYDDAATQCPIYV
+1704 GIYDDSATQCPIYI

-1724 NTGQMFVKVFV
+1724 NTGTMFVKVFV

>member
-47 YNVIAEH
+47 YNIIAEH

-107 EADLL
+107 EANLL

-136 KHFSVGVNQGNFLD
+136 KHFSVGVNQGNLLD

-155 YRASSTLPTTASE
+155 YRASSELPTTASE

-185 KDDVNILDLYADAH
+185 KDDMNILDLYADAH

-220 TDEQYTAVIATGY
+220 TDEQYTAVLATGY
-233 TPDPPEDDPQKKM
+233 IPDPPEDDPQKKM
-246 KPINLEGCVDGGT
+246 NPISLEGCIDGGT

-417 ETKTVASDAV
+417 ETKTVASDAA

-436 ATNAVSKSSE
+436 ATTAVSKSSE
-446 AIENANQAKNTAND
+446 AIENANQAKTDAANASSKAD
-460 AVTAAGKATE
+460 AATE

-484 IANSAKQE
+484 LANSAKQE
-492 ASTASN
+492 ASTASS

-780 SANAAQS
+780 AANAAQS
-787 TANSAVTAAGNAQKS
+787 TANSAVTAAGNAQQS
-802 ADTAQST
+802 ADSAQST

-816 ASNAQNT
+816 ATNAQNA

-848 KTTAESI
+848 ETTAESI

-905 SLTATSESLSTSI
+905 SLSATSESLSTSI

-963 SSLNATAESITSTVS
+963 SSLSATADSITASVSKTYSTKTELTSAIDGISIGGRNYIANSLLTRNNVTVESYDVHTGLWVITNSNTLGGGVLLYKSNVLPKGIYSCKFGKNITAFVCTKQFGTEYIWRPNTYYSGLFDSKEAYVVLINETNPFEDFTATEDFQFGLVIANSLTSEQVGPAKLELGNKPTDWSSAPEDLVAESKIYTDAQIKVSADSINSTVS
-978 KTYATKTDLEATTNK
+978 SVKTTADSALSKADSALNQINEIPGTYATKTEVNQTAT
-993 AIAADNKA
+993 D
-1001 QDAKDTADK
+1001 
-1010 NKSEIIS
+1010 
-1017 MGEQLVINGSGL
+1017 
-1029 MGDNTNFSS
+1029 
-1038 LIFDASKSNGS
+1038 
-1049 AGSFTRTG
+1049 
-1057 SVNSSEFSDNFFP
+1057 
-1070 VSPTLRYSFEVD
+1070 
-1082 AMSSKAKASMYSFL
+1082 
-1096 DFYDVDKKRITAD
+1096 
-1109 NHMYVENTLTTLA
+1109 LTT
-1122 KDLKNGD
+1122 
-1129 TVVYLTDMTNWL
+1129 T
-1141 TSGGNDIFTR
+1141 
-1151 GFIFWNYKNSFGYTY
+1151 
-1166 PEHTYSKHTWFDLYM
+1166 
-1181 DSGINTTAK
+1181 
-1190 TITLKSPWTNGTF
+1190 
-1203 PAGTK
+1203 
-1208 VSQSNNG
+1208 
-1215 ATFKYQA
+1215 
-1222 MGDTIPPTEWR
+1222 
-1233 HYSGYYD
+1233 
-1240 GTDYSGKNVT
+1240 
-1250 NKFPPGAAYAKVGFL
+1250 
-1265 WNYNKSDDQ
+1265 
-1274 VWITNISVK
+1274 
-1283 TDYKHAIDEVA
+1283 
-1294 TRVTNS
+1294 
-1300 ETKIEQNSKA
+1300 
-1310 ITLRATKTEVT
+1310 
-1321 EVKHT
+1321 
-1326 ADVAKSTADDVKTD
+1326 
-1340 LETNYSTTTQMNSAI
+1340 
-1355 NIKAE
+1355 
-1360 GIEAKITTV
+1360 ITTV
-1369 QSTANAAKDTADS
+1369 QSTANEAKGTAES
-1382 AKTSTNI
+1382 AKTSTNK
-1389 LETLIRQSE
+1389 LETLIRQSGD
-1398 NGVEVA
+1398 GVEVA
-1404 KKVNGEYTSSKTLM
+1404 KKVNDEYTSTKTLM
-1418 APDGFYIKDSDD
+1418 GPDGFYIKDLTDTA
-1430 VVLTQVKNDS
+1430 LTQIKSNS
-1440 IVIGKETDSH
+1440 IILGKETESH
-1450 IHINPENVKLL
+1450 MHINPDNLKML

-1478 SSDALVIYSG
+1478 SSDALTIYSG
-1488 QNNEPIPITYMKT
+1488 QNDEPIPITYMKT

-1517 IVPANSNNMCRV
+1517 IVPANSNNICRV
-1529 TGFNNVYSKPA
+1529 TGFNNIYSKPA

-1568 TADSIASIT
+1568 TADSTAAIT
-1577 LDASSSLLNSSSDV
+1577 LDASSSLLNSSSDA

-1596 ADVKADYINLQAKK
+1596 IGIKADYINLQAQK

-1615 GYALKD
+1615 GYTLKD

-1629 TTTDGQWTTRTWK
+1629 TTTDGQWSSRTWK

-1690 QSSVSFVGGGIGHT
+1690 QASVSFIGGGIGHT

>member
-47 YNVIAEH
+47 YNIIAEH

-107 EADLL
+107 EANLL

-136 KHFSVGVNQGNFLD
+136 KHFSVGVNQGNLLD

-155 YRASSTLPTTASE
+155 YRASSELPTTASE

-185 KDDVNILDLYADAH
+185 KDDMNILDLYADAH

-220 TDEQYTAVIATGY
+220 TDEQYTAVLATGY
-233 TPDPPEDDPQKKM
+233 IPDPPEDDPQKKM
-246 KPINLEGCVDGGT
+246 NPISLEGCIDGGT

-417 ETKTVASDAV
+417 ETKTVASDAA

-436 ATNAVSKSSE
+436 ATTAVSKSSE
-446 AIENANQAKNTAND
+446 AIENANQAKTDAANASSKAD
-460 AVTAAGKATE
+460 AATE

-484 IANSAKQE
+484 LANSAKQE
-492 ASTASN
+492 ASTASS

-780 SANAAQS
+780 AANAAQS
-787 TANSAVTAAGNAQKS
+787 TANSAVTAAGNAQQS
-802 ADTAQST
+802 ADSAQST

-816 ASNAQNT
+816 ATNAQNA

-848 KTTAESI
+848 ETTAESI

-905 SLTATSESLSTSI
+905 SLSATSESLTTSI

-928 VNAASNAQQTA
+928 VNAASKAQQTA

-963 SSLNATAESITSTVS
+963 SSLSATADSITASVSKTYSTKTELTSAIDGISIGGRNLARKTSNDWSEWITPKANATNIVMDSGSTIYFPSEINVGDEYYIQCEIEFDNVTPSDGKRSYICLQGSVDGKWESNKFNPWFHYIYDIENGIIKISKKVISKVKPTPPEVYAACTFRVDDWATGRYRWRRIKVELGNKPTDWSPAPEDLVAESKTYTDAQIKVSADSINSTVS
-978 KTYATKTDLEATTNK
+978 SVKTTADSALSKADSALNQINEIPGTYATKTEVNQTAT
-993 AIAADNKA
+993 D
-1001 QDAKDTADK
+1001 
-1010 NKSEIIS
+1010 
-1017 MGEQLVINGSGL
+1017 
-1029 MGDNTNFSS
+1029 
-1038 LIFDASKSNGS
+1038 
-1049 AGSFTRTG
+1049 
-1057 SVNSSEFSDNFFP
+1057 
-1070 VSPTLRYSFEVD
+1070 
-1082 AMSSKAKASMYSFL
+1082 
-1096 DFYDVDKKRITAD
+1096 
-1109 NHMYVENTLTTLA
+1109 LTT
-1122 KDLKNGD
+1122 
-1129 TVVYLTDMTNWL
+1129 T
-1141 TSGGNDIFTR
+1141 
-1151 GFIFWNYKNSFGYTY
+1151 
-1166 PEHTYSKHTWFDLYM
+1166 
-1181 DSGINTTAK
+1181 
-1190 TITLKSPWTNGTF
+1190 
-1203 PAGTK
+1203 
-1208 VSQSNNG
+1208 
-1215 ATFKYQA
+1215 
-1222 MGDTIPPTEWR
+1222 
-1233 HYSGYYD
+1233 
-1240 GTDYSGKNVT
+1240 
-1250 NKFPPGAAYAKVGFL
+1250 
-1265 WNYNKSDDQ
+1265 
-1274 VWITNISVK
+1274 
-1283 TDYKHAIDEVA
+1283 
-1294 TRVTNS
+1294 
-1300 ETKIEQNSKA
+1300 
-1310 ITLRATKTEVT
+1310 
-1321 EVKHT
+1321 
-1326 ADVAKSTADDVKTD
+1326 
-1340 LETNYSTTTQMNSAI
+1340 
-1355 NIKAE
+1355 
-1360 GIEAKITTV
+1360 ITTV
-1369 QSTANAAKDTADS
+1369 QSTANEAKGTAES
-1382 AKTSTNI
+1382 AKTSTNK
-1389 LETLIRQSE
+1389 LETLIRQSGD
-1398 NGVEVA
+1398 GVEVA
-1404 KKVNGEYTSSKTLM
+1404 KKVNDEYTSTKTLM
-1418 APDGFYIKDSDD
+1418 GPDGFYIKDLTDTA
-1430 VVLTQVKNDS
+1430 LTQVKSNS
-1440 IVIGKETDSH
+1440 IILGKETESH
-1450 IHINPENVKLL
+1450 MHINPDNLKML

-1478 SSDALVIYSG
+1478 SSDALTIYSG
-1488 QNNEPIPITYMKT
+1488 QNDEPIPITYMKT

-1517 IVPANSNNMCRV
+1517 IVPANSNNICRV
-1529 TGFNNVYSKPA
+1529 TGFNNIYSKPA

-1568 TADSIASIT
+1568 TADSTAAIT
-1577 LDASSSLLNSSSDV
+1577 LDASSSLLNSSSDA

-1596 ADVKADYINLQAKK
+1596 IGIKADYINLQAQK

-1615 GYALKD
+1615 GYTLKD

-1629 TTTDGQWTTRTWK
+1629 TTTDSQWSSRTWN

-1649 SGKCFAWGECGFN
+1649 SGKCFAWGECSFN

-1684 LSEWNV
+1684 LSKWNV
-1690 QSSVSFVGGGIGHT
+1690 QASVSFVAGGIGHT
-1704 GIYDDAATQCPIYV
+1704 GIYDDSATQCPIYI

-1724 NTGQMFVKVFV
+1724 NTGTMWVKVFV